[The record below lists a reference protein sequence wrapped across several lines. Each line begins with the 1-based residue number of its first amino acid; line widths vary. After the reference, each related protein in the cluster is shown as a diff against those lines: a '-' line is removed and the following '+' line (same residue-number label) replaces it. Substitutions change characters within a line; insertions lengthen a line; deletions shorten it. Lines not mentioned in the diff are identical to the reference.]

1 MNQSEHAGFE
11 YLIVLII
18 FACKLNLNQKRMK
31 NKQLKTGYVMV
42 SRSLLL
48 DMFAKHGEA
57 DSEEEAFLRVLVYV
71 NYKNTDV
78 SLRSGQRLTCRR
90 GESVI
95 AFSRWEKIL
104 GWSHGRVH
112 RFFRECF
119 CNGDI
124 ERVNDDCSSHICIPR
139 YDLWTGRSEKN
150 LFGKES
156 TVTPQTSCPKTL
168 SDELPVKASATPPPP
183 PSGSSPSAPSSACL
197 PEPIDLSRFMDHY
210 SEVTQTPLLNIGRA
224 QRYWNQLTT
233 DERQLAYDQVEDY
246 YQNLPDIHYCMQAAT
261 YLRDK
266 AYLNRYDY

>member
-1 MNQSEHAGFE
+1 
-11 YLIVLII
+11 
-18 FACKLNLNQKRMK
+18 MK

-42 SRSLLL
+42 SRGLLL
-48 DMFAKHGEA
+48 DMFEKHGEA

-78 SLRSGQRLTCRR
+78 SLRSGQSLTCHR

-95 AFSRWEKIL
+95 SFSRWERIL

-119 CNGDI
+119 CNGVI

-139 YDLWTGRSEKN
+139 YDLWTGHPERN

-156 TVTPQTSCPKTL
+156 AATPQTSCPETL
-168 SDELPVKASATPPPP
+168 SGELAVENMKGAC
-183 PSGSSPSAPSSACL
+183 SPA
-197 PEPIDLSRFMDHY
+197 PIDLPHFMEHY

-224 QRYWNQLTT
+224 QRYWNQLTA
-233 DERQLAYDQVEDY
+233 DERHQAYDQVEDY
-246 YQNLPDIHYCMQAAT
+246 YLNLPDIHYCMQAST
-261 YLRDK
+261 YLHDK